1 MPCTVAAPPV
11 PTGQTE
17 GQLTGTVSLPVPV
30 ALSPGSAPER
40 TERAVPLG
48 RQSGQSGSAL
58 ETQAMRRALLL
69 ASDPSIRPGANPR
82 VGCVLVSKS
91 WRVIAEAAH
100 LGAGTAHAET
110 AALAAAGD
118 RVDEVDTAVVTLEPC
133 NHTGRTGP
141 CAQALIDA
149 GVRRV
154 VYAVD
159 DPTAQ
164 STGGAALLREAGVEV
179 VGGVL
184 ADEAVAVDEEWFS
197 AVRMGRPHVTWKLA
211 GTLDGRVA
219 AADGSSRWVSGPES
233 LRDTHRVRG
242 QVDAIL
248 AGTGTVLADD
258 SQLAARDWDDRPL
271 NSDRQPLRAVMGLRE
286 IPSEARIL
294 DDSAPTVLL
303 KTRDPERALAT
314 LWDRGVRRVL
324 LEGGPTLAAAFWRAG
339 LVDRVT
345 LYLAPSLLGAGSAA
359 VGDLGIPTITDQA
372 RLRFTAV
379 ERCGDD
385 LKITAVPRRGADHEE
400 DH

>member
-1 MPCTVAAPPV
+1 
-11 PTGQTE
+11 
-17 GQLTGTVSLPVPV
+17 
-30 ALSPGSAPER
+30 
-40 TERAVPLG
+40 
-48 RQSGQSGSAL
+48 
-58 ETQAMRRALLL
+58 MRRALLL

-82 VGCVLVSKS
+82 VGCVLLSSS
-91 WRVIAEAAH
+91 WRVLAEAAH
-100 LGAGTAHAET
+100 LGAGTPHAET

-159 DPTAQ
+159 DPTPQA
-164 STGGAALLREAGVEV
+164 TGGAARLRAAGVDV

-184 ADEAVAVDEEWFS
+184 ADEAVALDEEWFA
-197 AVRMGRPHVTWKLA
+197 AVRMGRPHVTWKVA

-219 AADGSSRWVSGPES
+219 AADRSSRWVSGPAS
-233 LRDTHRVRG
+233 RRDTHRVRG
-242 QVDAIL
+242 QVDAIV

-258 SQLAARDWDDRPL
+258 SQLVARDGDDRPL
-271 NSDRQPLRAVMGLRE
+271 PADRQPLRAVMGLRE
-286 IPSEARIL
+286 VPPDARVL
-294 DDSAPTVLL
+294 DGSAPTVLL
-303 KTRDPERALAT
+303 PTRDPKQALAT
-314 LWDRGVRRVL
+314 LWDHGARRVL

-345 LYLAPSLLGAGSAA
+345 FYLAPSLLGAGPTA
-359 VGDLGIPTITDQA
+359 VGDLGIPTISEQA

-379 ERCGDD
+379 EPCGND
-385 LKITAVPRRGADHEE
+385 LKITAVPVGGAGDEE